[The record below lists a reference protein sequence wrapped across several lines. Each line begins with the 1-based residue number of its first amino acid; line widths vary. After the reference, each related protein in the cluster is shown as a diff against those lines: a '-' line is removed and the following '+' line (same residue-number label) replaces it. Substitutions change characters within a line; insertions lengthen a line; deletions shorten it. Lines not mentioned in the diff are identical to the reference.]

1 MARAKYLGSAF
12 AAELVIAVTLGASM
26 YAQVAG
32 PSPSLNIPGA
42 TDQAAPLSQIVVTG
56 YIIPRIGE
64 GPQPVM
70 TLDQDFI
77 SKQGDQTVAEVLQR
91 LPMTANNFGPTTDG
105 FELLSLVVEWPPRLG
120 TAYHPRSSRWQAF
133 A

>member
-1 MARAKYLGSAF
+1 MARTKYLGLAV
-12 AAELVIAVTLGASM
+12 AAELMIAATLGASM
-26 YAQVAG
+26 YAQVPG

-42 TDQAAPLSQIVVTG
+42 TEQAAPLQPIVVTG
-56 YIIPRIGE
+56 YVIPRVGE

-91 LPMTANNFGPTTDG
+91 LPMTANNFGPTNNSG
-105 FELLSLVVEWPPRLG
+105 NSLSPA
-120 TAYHPRSSRWQAF
+120 TAAVNLHG
-133 A
+133 